1 MNKSYEKKLLAAF
14 MKAGKEEKLLKEF
27 FAEMLTDKEYAE
39 MVRRFEILTRLAEGV
54 AQRQIA
60 DDLKLG
66 IATVT
71 RGSHVLSKSG
81 NAFRKLTGK
90 TK

>member
-1 MNKSYEKKLLAAF
+1 MNKTYEKKLLAAL
-14 MKAGKEEKLLKEF
+14 MKSGKNEKLLKDF
-27 FAEMLTDKEYAE
+27 LSEMTTEKEYGE
-39 MVRRFEILTRLAEGV
+39 MVRRFEILTRLACGEP
-54 AQRQIA
+54 QRAIA
-60 DDLKLG
+60 DDLHLG